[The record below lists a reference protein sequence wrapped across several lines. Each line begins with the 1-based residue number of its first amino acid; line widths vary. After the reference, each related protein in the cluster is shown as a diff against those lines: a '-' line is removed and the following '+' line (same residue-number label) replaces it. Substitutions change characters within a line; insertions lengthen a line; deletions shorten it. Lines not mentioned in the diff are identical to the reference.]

1 MSTIKKSA
9 VFSKCQKY
17 RYSLTRSWNSADG
30 YVLFIGLNPSIA
42 DETIDD
48 PTLTRCINFAKDW
61 GYGGLIMVNLFAYM
75 STYPTD
81 LKKVKLPIGNNNN
94 KHILKNHQ
102 KSQLTVA
109 AWGNDGHFLKRDKEI
124 LKIIS
129 NPMCLNINKSGQPAH
144 PLYQKKDQELI
155 NLPTS
160 YLA

>member
-9 VFSKCQKY
+9 VFSPCRKY
-17 RYSLTRSWNSADG
+17 RYSLTRSWNSAEG

-42 DETIDD
+42 DEIIDD
-48 PTLTRCINFAKDW
+48 PTLIRCINFAKDW

-75 STYPTD
+75 STHPTD
-81 LKKVKLPIGNNNN
+81 LKKAKLPIGKNNN

-102 KSQLTVA
+102 KSQLTIA
-109 AWGNDGHFLKRDKEI
+109 AWGNDGNLLKRDKEV
-124 LKIIS
+124 LKIIN

-155 NLPTS
+155 NFTS
-160 YLA
+160 

>member
-9 VFSKCQKY
+9 VFSPCRKY
-17 RYSLTRSWNSADG
+17 RYSLTRSWNSAEG

-42 DETIDD
+42 DEIIDD
-48 PTLTRCINFAKDW
+48 PTLIRCINFAKDW

-75 STYPTD
+75 STHPTD
-81 LKKVKLPIGNNNN
+81 LKKAKLPIGKNNN

-102 KSQLTVA
+102 KSQLTIA
-109 AWGNDGHFLKRDKEI
+109 AWGNDGHFLKRDKEV
-124 LKIIS
+124 LKIIN

-155 NLPTS
+155 NFTS
-160 YLA
+160 

>member
-9 VFSKCQKY
+9 VFSNCRKY
-17 RYSLTRSWNSADG
+17 RYSLTRSWNSAGG

-42 DETIDD
+42 DEKIDD

-109 AWGNDGHFLKRDKEI
+109 AWGNDGHFLKRDKEV
-124 LKIIS
+124 LKIIC

-160 YLA
+160 YLV

>member
-9 VFSKCQKY
+9 VFSNCRKY

-42 DETIDD
+42 DEKIDD

-109 AWGNDGHFLKRDKEI
+109 AWGNDGHFLKRDKEV

-129 NPMCLNINKSGQPAH
+129 NLMCLNINKSGQPAH

-160 YLA
+160 YLV

>member
-9 VFSKCQKY
+9 VFSNCRKY
-17 RYSLTRSWNSADG
+17 RYSLTRSWNSAGG

-42 DETIDD
+42 DEKIDD

-75 STYPTD
+75 STYPID

-109 AWGNDGHFLKRDKEI
+109 AWGNDGHFLKRDKEV
-124 LKIIS
+124 LKIIC

-160 YLA
+160 YLV

>member
-9 VFSKCQKY
+9 VFSNCRKY

-42 DETIDD
+42 DEKIDD

-75 STYPTD
+75 STYPID

-109 AWGNDGHFLKRDKEI
+109 AWGNDGHFLKRDKEV
-124 LKIIS
+124 LKIIC

-160 YLA
+160 YLV

>member
-9 VFSKCQKY
+9 VFSPCRKY
-17 RYSLTRSWNSADG
+17 RYSLTRSWNSAEG

-42 DETIDD
+42 DEIIDD
-48 PTLTRCINFAKDW
+48 PTLIRCINFAKDW

-75 STYPTD
+75 STHPKD
-81 LKKVKLPIGNNNN
+81 LKKAKLPIGKNNN

-102 KSQLTVA
+102 KSQLTIA
-109 AWGNDGHFLKRDKEI
+109 AWGNDGSLLKRDKEV
-124 LKIIS
+124 LKIIN

-155 NLPTS
+155 NFTS
-160 YLA
+160 

>member
-9 VFSKCQKY
+9 VFSPCRKY
-17 RYSLTRSWNSADG
+17 RYSLTRSWNSAEG

-42 DETIDD
+42 DEIIDD
-48 PTLTRCINFAKDW
+48 PTLIRCINFAKDW

-75 STYPTD
+75 STHPKD
-81 LKKVKLPIGNNNN
+81 LKKAKLPIGKNNN

-102 KSQLTVA
+102 KSQLTIA
-109 AWGNDGHFLKRDKEI
+109 AWGNDGHFLKRDKEV
-124 LKIIS
+124 LKIIN

-155 NLPTS
+155 NFTS
-160 YLA
+160 

>member
-9 VFSKCQKY
+9 VFSPCRKY
-17 RYSLTRSWNSADG
+17 RYSLTRSWNSAEG

-42 DETIDD
+42 DEIIDD
-48 PTLTRCINFAKDW
+48 PTLIRCINFAKDW

-75 STYPTD
+75 STHPKD
-81 LKKVKLPIGNNNN
+81 LKKAKLPIGKNNN

-102 KSQLTVA
+102 KSQLTIA
-109 AWGNDGHFLKRDKEI
+109 AWGNDGHFLKRDKEV
-124 LKIIS
+124 LEIIN

-155 NLPTS
+155 NFTS
-160 YLA
+160 

>member
-1 MSTIKKSA
+1 
-9 VFSKCQKY
+9 
-17 RYSLTRSWNSADG
+17 
-30 YVLFIGLNPSIA
+30 
-42 DETIDD
+42 
-48 PTLTRCINFAKDW
+48 
-61 GYGGLIMVNLFAYM
+61 MVNLFAYM
-75 STYPTD
+75 STYPID

-109 AWGNDGHFLKRDKEI
+109 AWGNDGHFLKRDKEV
-124 LKIIS
+124 LKIIC

-160 YLA
+160 YLV

>member
-9 VFSKCQKY
+9 VFSNCRKY
-17 RYSLTRSWNSADG
+17 RYSLTRSWNSAGG

-42 DETIDD
+42 DEKIDD

-61 GYGGLIMVNLFAYM
+61 GYGGLIMVNLFAYI
-75 STYPTD
+75 STYPID

-109 AWGNDGHFLKRDKEI
+109 AWGNDGHFLKRDKEV
-124 LKIIS
+124 LKIIC

-160 YLA
+160 YLV

>member
-9 VFSKCQKY
+9 VFSNCRKY

-109 AWGNDGHFLKRDKEI
+109 AWGNDGCFLKRDKEV
-124 LKIIS
+124 LKIIC

>member
-9 VFSKCQKY
+9 VFSPCRKY
-17 RYSLTRSWNSADG
+17 RYSLTRSWNSAEG

-42 DETIDD
+42 DEIIDD
-48 PTLTRCINFAKDW
+48 PTLIRCINFAKDW

-75 STYPTD
+75 STHPTD
-81 LKKVKLPIGNNNN
+81 LKKAKLPIGKNNN

-102 KSQLTVA
+102 KSQLTIA
-109 AWGNDGHFLKRDKEI
+109 AWGNDGHFLKRDKEV
-124 LKIIS
+124 LKIIN

-155 NLPTS
+155 NFTN
-160 YLA
+160 